1 MAYKGKRSYLTGPW
15 HYCNRCLF
23 KWHIA
28 EMSWQRGLLLC
39 PWCFDYGNDGVPLT
53 GQRETMI
60 QAVFEIPSEELMPD
74 PRLTDI
80 NEIESTMDEGLIW

>member
-1 MAYKGKRSYLTGPW
+1 
-15 HYCNRCLF
+15 
-23 KWHIA
+23 
-28 EMSWQRGLLLC
+28 
-39 PWCFDYGNDGVPLT
+39 
-53 GQRETMI
+53 MI